1 MDAWD
6 SCNSLPPGS
15 LEGRECFCGLD
26 LATTYDTSAF
36 IALFPAPDGTFD
48 VLCRFWIPGDNAL
61 ERERRDRVP
70 YTMWANDTDTGLSFT
85 DGNVT
90 DYDFVRKDIVEFSKV
105 YNVRQIAMDRWNAT
119 QLSIQL
125 QGDGLDL
132 VGYGQGVA
140 SMSAPSKMLENLIAS
155 GKIRHAGNP
164 VLSWMAGNVTVK
176 VDAAGNI
183 RPVKPKAGSSERID
197 GIVSLIMALGIQMS
211 HRPEEPSPDPG
222 IMFL

>member
-48 VLCRFWIPGDNAL
+48 VLCKFWIPGDNAL
-61 ERERRDRVP
+61 ERETRQGSL
-70 YTMWANDTDTGLSFT
+70 YEWANDTDTGLSFT

-105 YNVRQIAMDRWNAT
+105 YNVKFAMDRWNAT

-132 VGYGQGVA
+132 VGYGRGVA
-140 SMSAPSKMLENLIAS
+140 SMSAPSKKS
-155 GKIRHAGNP
+155 
-164 VLSWMAGNVTVK
+164 
-176 VDAAGNI
+176 
-183 RPVKPKAGSSERID
+183 
-197 GIVSLIMALGIQMS
+197 
-211 HRPEEPSPDPG
+211 
-222 IMFL
+222 

>member
-1 MDAWD
+1 MDFRRRVAQGEPVLGCNYKPERPAIDAREAQLSGTKENAFRRYRCNQWTQQDTRWIKMDAWD

-48 VLCRFWIPGDNAL
+48 VLCKFWIPGDNAL

-125 QGDGLDL
+125 PRDGLDL
-132 VGYGQGVA
+132 VGYGQGVEYEA
-140 SMSAPSKMLENLIAS
+140 APSK
-155 GKIRHAGNP
+155 
-164 VLSWMAGNVTVK
+164 
-176 VDAAGNI
+176 
-183 RPVKPKAGSSERID
+183 ID
-197 GIVSLIMALGIQMS
+197 
-211 HRPEEPSPDPG
+211 
-222 IMFL
+222 